1 MILFWPGKSFT
12 LLILLFR
19 TILADSKCSLQDG
32 VCTYNI
38 NLHQG
43 KTNCETNYNT
53 FSIGDSIKLNDRDK
67 SSQMEQE
74 FHDIKEDHE
83 KRIKELETSI
93 QRVLRSALSSGNM
106 DSNTLELQQAPQ
118 HIPPA
123 APVHVNKSLV
133 NTNEGSLIAQL
144 QGEFTKLKASLK
156 SRTKE
161 LLDTKTTL
169 NATLENL
176 KDTQTSLFESSEKLI
191 DAENKVET
199 LEYQAS
205 IVKNQLKDKAERLEI
220 ASEKLNASETK
231 RLATEEQLYNLV
243 RSEANLK
250 EELGYY
256 KYKLNQTLNELE
268 ELRKNYTDL
277 TNMHQKVKRN
287 LRTCELELM
296 DCYTAKTDTFCTFQD
311 SGICGYRQ
319 ENVTD
324 AFDWEWH
331 KGPTPSSST
340 GPDGD
345 HTCQNN
351 RGHYMY
357 IEASGKSKGQNAL
370 LYSPRYRG
378 LTNQCIEFYYH
389 MYGRHVG
396 TLTVYKLASGSTD
409 LESVW
414 RVYGNQG
421 NVWILARMSVPE
433 HLAKIG
439 YQLVF
444 EGVVENGY
452 EGDISIDD
460 INVRDGDCPAS
471 VAVKAVQIS
480 LGNSSNSTVISQIE
494 RYRSLLRRRHR
505 HERRKLKETE
515 QSSERT

>member
-1 MILFWPGKSFT
+1 MILFWPSESFIIIT
-12 LLILLFR
+12 LLFR
-19 TILADSKCSLQDG
+19 SILADAKCSLQDG
-32 VCTYNI
+32 ICTYNI
-38 NLHQG
+38 NLQQG
-43 KTNCETNYNT
+43 KTNCETIDNA
-53 FSIGDSIKLNDRDK
+53 FSIADSIKINDRDK
-67 SSQMEQE
+67 STQMEQE
-74 FHDIKEDHE
+74 LHDIKEDHE
-83 KRIKELETSI
+83 KRIKELEASI
-93 QRVLRSALSSGNM
+93 QRVLRSALNSGNLV
-106 DSNTLELQQAPQ
+106 SNTLELQQASQ
-118 HIPPA
+118 NIPPA
-123 APVHVNKSLV
+123 PPVHLTESLG
-133 NTNEGSLIAQL
+133 NGNEGTLITQL

-156 SRTKE
+156 ARTKE
-161 LLDTKTTL
+161 LLETKTALNETL
-169 NATLENL
+169 DNL
-176 KDTQTSLFESSEKLI
+176 KDTQKSLSESSEQLI
-191 DAENKVET
+191 DAESKVQS
-199 LEYQAS
+199 LEYHAS
-205 IVKNQLKDKAERLEI
+205 IVKNQLKDKTERLEI
-220 ASEKLNASETK
+220 TSEKLNASETK

-256 KYKLNQTLNELE
+256 MYMLNQTLKELE
-268 ELRKNYTDL
+268 GLRKNYTEL
-277 TNMHQKVKRN
+277 TNMQQKMKRN

-324 AFDWEWH
+324 VFDWEWH

-357 IEASGKSKGQNAL
+357 IEASGKGKGQNAL
-370 LYSPRYRG
+370 LYSPLYRG

-396 TLTVYKLASGSTD
+396 TLTVYKMASGSTD

-421 NVWILARMSVPE
+421 NVWILARLSVPE
-433 HLAKIG
+433 HLAKNG
-439 YQLVF
+439 YRLVF

-460 INVRDGDCPAS
+460 INIRDGDCPDS
-471 VAVKAVQIS
+471 GAVKAVQIS
-480 LGNSSNSTVISQIE
+480 LDNSSNSTVLSQIE
-494 RYRSLLRRRHR
+494 RYKSLLRRRHR
-505 HERRKLKETE
+505 HERRRVKETE
-515 QSSERT
+515 AATERP